1 MKPIHNGGVPYLER
15 IGSGLGIAFGETK
28 GSAGGSSTST
38 PPPLSIDPLQTSSP
52 IVGYAGDQ
60 GSTGVSSGKG
70 DEVWARHSAR
80 FFNDGGELARRGE
93 AAEYIET
100 NTPTASRFTVELA
113 DQYNRRNKNR
123 GTNGQQDE
131 DSDEG
136 EDKRS
141 RKTIQR
147 IFLSTLGRI
156 VPYSVLSLF
165 LTAVNKR
172 SDDAKARQQV
182 LDSDLRRKSTGTSS
196 AAVRARKQQI
206 RRGEVGWVEKYG
218 WMKWGFLLLLFWVGW
233 NRLTGSGDG
242 DGPYQ
247 PLATSIT
254 KNVAK
259 LLSRE
264 PTVKLPSARLAELFD
279 PNTGIYKNL
288 PRTVLEPTRYHPTQD
303 GLLIVNQS
311 APIDRHPIYQLI
323 KTARDE
329 WDLKK
334 KRQSKTLSQAVEE
347 YKRRNQGMVPPKGFE
362 KWWAFVM

>member
-1 MKPIHNGGVPYLER
+1 MNPTNNGGVPYLER

-28 GSAGGSSTST
+28 GSAGSSSAST
-38 PPPLSIDPLQTSSP
+38 PPPLSIDPLQTTSP
-52 IVGYAGDQ
+52 IVGYAGEQ
-60 GSTGVSSGKG
+60 GSNGVSGKG
-70 DEVWARHSAR
+70 GDVWARHSSR
-80 FFNDGGELARRGE
+80 FFNDGELARRGE
-93 AAEYIET
+93 AELVET

-113 DQYNRRNKNR
+113 DQYNRKNGNR
-123 GTNGQQDE
+123 GSNGQQDE

-136 EDKRS
+136 EDKGS
-141 RKTIQR
+141 KKTIQR
-147 IFLSTLGRI
+147 IVLSTLGRV
-156 VPYSVLSLF
+156 VPYSVLSVF
-165 LTAVNKR
+165 FTAVNKR

-218 WMKWGFLLLLFWVGW
+218 WMKGGFLLLLLWVGW
-233 NRLTGSGDG
+233 NRLTGSGDSE
-242 DGPYQ
+242 GPYQ

-264 PTVKLPSARLAELFD
+264 PTVKLPSARLAELFN
-279 PNTGIYKNL
+279 PNTGLYKNL

-323 KTARDE
+323 KTARDD

-347 YKRRNQGMVPPKGFE
+347 YKRRNEGMVPPKGFE
-362 KWWAFVM
+362 KWWAFVV